1 MVVVTLV
8 AFSLGVLLVLAVGKV
23 LGVREQ
29 LERARQAEMDR
40 LRMVALTDNLTGLLN
55 HRSFHED
62 LAEALAG
69 ATASEPLSLVLLDLD
84 GLKDINDRQGHQD
97 GDECICG
104 LADALRTATGE
115 ADGAYRIGGDEFA
128 LLLRGTRA
136 IPALNLVQRMQGGL
150 TRTPNGRRISAS
162 AGIAES
168 TGSIDTDELIR
179 RADLALI
186 NAKRNR
192 RHGLIHSPTLEPSVA
207 PVRSDRRE
215 TDVLASALARAVDAK
230 DAYTHS
236 HCETVSELC
245 ALIGHELG
253 LEPDRV
259 ANLRTAGLLHDVGKI
274 GIPDRILQK
283 PQALTDEE
291 FDVMKRHAQ
300 LGHEIVMA
308 AERPIEAGWILHHHE
323 RIDGNG
329 YPSGL
334 AGEQIPLESR
344 IILVA
349 DAFEA
354 ITADRPYRQHSS
366 IEQALAELRRHA
378 GSQFDPACVDA
389 LRRVIAGEATKAA

>member
-1 MVVVTLV
+1 VIRMSHF
-8 AFSLGVLLVLAVGKV
+8 ARILGLAAGMT
-23 LGVREQ
+23 E
-29 LERARQAEMDR
+29 
-40 LRMVALTDNLTGLLN
+40 
-55 HRSFHED
+55 
-62 LAEALAG
+62 AEADD
-69 ATASEPLSLVLLDLD
+69 LL
-84 GLKDINDRQGHQD
+84 H
-97 GDECICG
+97 
-104 LADALRTATGE
+104 A
-115 ADGAYRIGGDEFA
+115 
-128 LLLRGTRA
+128 
-136 IPALNLVQRMQGGL
+136 
-150 TRTPNGRRISAS
+150 
-162 AGIAES
+162 
-168 TGSIDTDELIR
+168 
-179 RADLALI
+179 
-186 NAKRNR
+186 
-192 RHGLIHSPTLEPSVA
+192 A
-207 PVRSDRRE
+207 PM
-215 TDVLASALARAVDAK
+215 
-230 DAYTHS
+230 
-236 HCETVSELC
+236 
-245 ALIGHELG
+245 
-253 LEPDRV
+253 
-259 ANLRTAGLLHDVGKI
+259 HDVGKI

>member
-1 MVVVTLV
+1 MT
-8 AFSLGVLLVLAVGKV
+8 S
-23 LGVREQ
+23 
-29 LERARQAEMDR
+29 
-40 LRMVALTDNLTGLLN
+40 
-55 HRSFHED
+55 
-62 LAEALAG
+62 
-69 ATASEPLSLVLLDLD
+69 ASV
-84 GLKDINDRQGHQD
+84 
-97 GDECICG
+97 G

-207 PVRSDRRE
+207 SLRSDRRE